1 LTIQNKKIIQ
11 MEKTQ
16 GSMLKKGFLRLKA
29 NPQLWWT
36 LIVAVVIFF
45 AFVFIANIF
54 ISLAKDAQDRL
65 INVRMGSIH
74 DTLIQYVDDVESHED
89 LDRIITNIAIRN
101 QTINDF
107 KVVSFVDNEYFI
119 KSSLDVSEKGSK
131 IEEINQLAKFAIS
144 DPDNSYTTEVF
155 DDDERNFVTIG
166 AFKNKNGEI
175 AGYIETR
182 QTLSEADKAIGD
194 NIKTSILIFIII
206 LFIVMLLFLRHAKI
220 IDYVSLYKKLKEV
233 DSLKDDFISMAS
245 HELKSPLAAIRG
257 YAEFLR
263 DAREL
268 SDENK
273 EYARRIGVSSKQLVS
288 LVGDMLDVSRI
299 EQDRMVFEYTRFA
312 LVPFLKEEFKNFEMQ
327 AKEKGLEFTFE
338 SENDGQINVY
348 LDQNKLRQIFVNFIS
363 NAIKYTK
370 KGNVTVTVR
379 EKNEKVEIRIS
390 DSGIGMTQE
399 EVAQLFGKF
408 YRVKSKETEDVQG
421 TGLGLWITKQL
432 VEKMKGKISV
442 ESIKGKGTD
451 FVLTFPV
458 K

>member
-1 LTIQNKKIIQ
+1 
-11 MEKTQ
+11 
-16 GSMLKKGFLRLKA
+16 
-29 NPQLWWT
+29 
-36 LIVAVVIFF
+36 
-45 AFVFIANIF
+45 
-54 ISLAKDAQDRL
+54 
-65 INVRMGSIH
+65 
-74 DTLIQYVDDVESHED
+74 
-89 LDRIITNIAIRN
+89 
-101 QTINDF
+101 
-107 KVVSFVDNEYFI
+107 
-119 KSSLDVSEKGSK
+119 
-131 IEEINQLAKFAIS
+131 
-144 DPDNSYTTEVF
+144 
-155 DDDERNFVTIG
+155 
-166 AFKNKNGEI
+166 
-175 AGYIETR
+175 
-182 QTLSEADKAIGD
+182 
-194 NIKTSILIFIII
+194 
-206 LFIVMLLFLRHAKI
+206 MLLFLRHAKI

>member
-1 LTIQNKKIIQ
+1 